1 MPVSQQ
7 MWGNT
12 IWFLFHTIL
21 YKINQEDFLKVK
33 KDIIFVIINVC
44 NSLPCPECKE
54 DANNV
59 LKKINLNNINDKN
72 ELEKFIFNFHNHVKK
87 KLNKKEFKFE
97 DLKIYEKANINGII
111 HNFNIVY
118 NSNNNVPQLMNE
130 SFHRTYILPKIN
142 ESIKNILKYIN

>member
-1 MPVSQQ
+1 MPISQQ

-12 IWFLFHTIL
+12 IWFLFHSIL
-21 YKINQEDFLKVK
+21 YKINQDDFLKVK

-44 NSLPCPECKE
+44 NNLPCPECRE
-54 DANNV
+54 DASNV
-59 LKKINLNNINDKN
+59 LKKINLDNINDKN
-72 ELEKFIFNFHNHVKK
+72 ELEKFIFNFHNHVNK

-111 HNFNIVY
+111 HNFNLIY
-118 NSNNNVPQLMNE
+118 NVPQLMSE

-142 ESIKNILKYIN
+142 EAIKNILKYIN

>member
-21 YKINQEDFLKVK
+21 YKIKEDDFLKVK
-33 KDIIFVIINVC
+33 KDIIFIIINIC

-54 DANNV
+54 DANNI
-59 LKKINLNNINDKN
+59 LKKINLDNMNDKN
-72 ELEKFIFNFHNHVKK
+72 ELEKFIFNFHNHVNK

-97 DLKIYEKANINGII
+97 DLKIYEKANINSII
-111 HNFNIVY
+111 YNLNLIY
-118 NSNNNVPQLMNE
+118 NSNSNIPQLMSE